1 MDFFEKELWSDV
13 CPLSLGVAVKAGLV
27 SVIIPRNEPIPCEN
41 MKEFRTTVANQKA
54 ITCKVF
60 EGERKFQKYSNYLG
74 EFVLE
79 GIEPAPV
86 GKNAYDVYLA
96 LDADGVLTVREI
108 ERHTGKKVIISAF

>member
-1 MDFFEKELWSDV
+1 
-13 CPLSLGVAVKAGLV
+13 
-27 SVIIPRNEPIPCEN
+27 

-108 ERHTGKKVIISAF
+108 ERHTGKKVKKICSLMK